1 MRKYHPGCIKVYLL
15 PEEIAV
21 FVTVCKKIG
30 LQLHSQFVDVEGFEE
45 QERSLDILFD
55 LLQTIEDARRG
66 RNDKT
71 ERR

>member
-1 MRKYHPGCIKVYLL
+1 
-15 PEEIAV
+15 
-21 FVTVCKKIG
+21 VTVCKKIG
-30 LQLHSQFVDVEGFEE
+30 LDLHWQFVDVEGFEA

-55 LLQTIEDARRG
+55 LLQTIEDARKS